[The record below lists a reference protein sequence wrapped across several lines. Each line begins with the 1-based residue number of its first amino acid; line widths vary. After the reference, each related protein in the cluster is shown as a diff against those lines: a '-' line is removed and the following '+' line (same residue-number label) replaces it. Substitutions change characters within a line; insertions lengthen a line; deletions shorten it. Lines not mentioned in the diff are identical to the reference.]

1 MENKIIKYFFSF
13 ILSIVLLI
21 AEIILMIQFNISRGI
36 TKEDMNRIIDN
47 VNIENEI
54 IDTHDYKELEDQIN
68 PELLGQI
75 IESKEL
81 NNYIKENAKALYS
94 NILYNENNAYIN
106 SDELKQFVN
115 NVILEQQELVGITD
129 EDIELINKKIDDMT
143 KEIEESIE
151 EVEEY
156 KSDLKI
162 ISTFISKKTTTYI
175 LGITILIAAIIILIN
190 RSKDGYI
197 FAGITTLIV
206 GIIFFILWL
215 SLSKT
220 IVTTGIDEEIIKYV
234 STFLPTFL
242 NTLKKSSIL
251 MMIIGAIGCIT
262 YTVLHYQEVQSNGE
276 I

>member
-94 NILYNENNAYIN
+94 NILYNENNTYIN

-115 NVILEQQELVGITD
+115 NVILEQQELIGITD

-175 LGITILIAAIIILIN
+175 LGITILIGAIIILIN

-206 GIIFFILWL
+206 GAIFFILWL

-220 IVTTGIDEEIIKYV
+220 IITTGIDEETIKYV
-234 STFLPTFL
+234 SKYLPTFL

-251 MMIIGAIGCIT
+251 MTIIGGIGCVT
-262 YTVLHYQEVQSNGE
+262 YTILHYQEVQSNGE

>member
-36 TKEDMNRIIDN
+36 TKKDINTIIDN

-75 IESKEL
+75 IESEEL

-129 EDIELINKKIDDMT
+129 EDKELINKKIDDMT

-162 ISTFISKKTTTYI
+162 VSTFISKKTTTYI

-206 GIIFFILWL
+206 GIIFFTLWL

-220 IVTTGIDEEIIKYV
+220 IVTTGINEEIIKYV

-251 MMIIGAIGCIT
+251 MMIIGAVGCTT
-262 YTVLHYQEVQSNGE
+262 YTILHYQEVQSNGE

>member
-13 ILSIVLLI
+13 ILSIILLI

-36 TKEDMNRIIDN
+36 TKKDINAIIDN

-54 IDTHDYKELEDQIN
+54 IETKEYKEIEDQIN
-68 PELLGQI
+68 PEILGQI
-75 IESKEL
+75 IESEEL
-81 NNYIKENAKALYS
+81 SNYIKENAKALYS
-94 NILYNENNAYIN
+94 NILYNENNTYIN

-162 ISTFISKKTTTYI
+162 ISTFLSKKTTTYI
-175 LGITILIAAIIILIN
+175 LGITILIAATIILIN

-197 FAGITTLIV
+197 FVGVTSIIV
-206 GIIFFILWL
+206 GVIFLILWL
-215 SLSKT
+215 SLSRT

-234 STFLPTFL
+234 SEYLPTFL

-251 MMIIGAIGCIT
+251 MMIIGAIGCAT
-262 YTVLHYQEVQSNGE
+262 YTILHYQEVQSNGE

>member
-54 IDTHDYKELEDQIN
+54 IETKEYKELEDQIN

-94 NILYNENNAYIN
+94 NILYNENNTYIN
-106 SDELKQFVN
+106 SEELKQFVN
-115 NVILEQQELVGITD
+115 NVILEQQELIGITD
-129 EDIELINKKIDDMT
+129 EDIELINKKIDNMT
-143 KEIEESIE
+143 KEIEESIG

-162 ISTFISKKTTTYI
+162 VSTFISKKTTTYI
-175 LGITILIAAIIILIN
+175 LGITILVAAIIILIN
-190 RSKDGYI
+190 KSKDGYI
-197 FAGITTLIV
+197 FTGMTTLIV
-206 GIIFFILWL
+206 GVIFFVLWL
-215 SLSKT
+215 TLSKT
-220 IVTTGIDEEIIKYV
+220 IITTGIDKEIIKYV
-234 STFLPTFL
+234 STYLPTLL

-251 MMIIGAIGCIT
+251 MMIIGAVGCTT
-262 YTVLHYQEVQSNGE
+262 YTILHYQEVQSNGE

>member
-36 TKEDMNRIIDN
+36 TKKDINTIIDN

-68 PELLGQI
+68 PDILGQI

-94 NILYNENNAYIN
+94 NILYNENNTYIN

-143 KEIEESIE
+143 KEIEKSIE

-251 MMIIGAIGCIT
+251 MMIIGAVGCTT
-262 YTVLHYQEVQSNGE
+262 YTILHYQEVQSNGE

>member
-54 IDTHDYKELEDQIN
+54 IETKEYKELEDQIN

-75 IESKEL
+75 IESEEL
-81 NNYIKENAKALYS
+81 SNYIKENAKALYS
-94 NILYNENNAYIN
+94 NILYNENNTYIN
-106 SDELKQFVN
+106 SEELKQFVN
-115 NVILEQQELVGITD
+115 NVILEQQELIGITD
-129 EDIELINKKIDDMT
+129 EDIELINKKIDNMT
-143 KEIEESIE
+143 KEIEESIG

-162 ISTFISKKTTTYI
+162 VSTFISKKTTTYI
-175 LGITILIAAIIILIN
+175 LGITILVAAIIILIN

-206 GIIFFILWL
+206 GIIFFTLWL
-215 SLSKT
+215 ALSKT

-251 MMIIGAIGCIT
+251 MMIIGAVGCTT
-262 YTVLHYQEVQSNGE
+262 YTILHYQEVQSNGE

>member
-1 MENKIIKYFFSF
+1 MENKIIKYLFSF
-13 ILSIVLLI
+13 ILTIILFIS
-21 AEIILMIQFNISRGI
+21 EIILMIQFNLSRGI
-36 TKEDMNRIIDN
+36 TKKDINAIIDN

-54 IDTHDYKELEDQIN
+54 IETKEYKEIEDQIN
-68 PELLGQI
+68 PEILGQI
-75 IESKEL
+75 IESEEL
-81 NNYIKENAKALYS
+81 SNYIKENAKALYS
-94 NILYNENNAYIN
+94 NILYNENNTYIN

-156 KSDLKI
+156 KSELKI

-175 LGITILIAAIIILIN
+175 LGITVLIGAIIILIN

-206 GIIFFILWL
+206 GVIFLILWL

-251 MMIIGAIGCIT
+251 MMIIGTIGCAT
-262 YTVLHYQEVQSNGE
+262 YTILHYQEVQSNGE

>member
-13 ILSIVLLI
+13 ILSIILLI

-36 TKEDMNRIIDN
+36 TKKDINAIIDN

-54 IDTHDYKELEDQIN
+54 IETKEYKEIEDQIN
-68 PELLGQI
+68 PEILGQI
-75 IESKEL
+75 IESEEL
-81 NNYIKENAKALYS
+81 SNYIKENAKALYS
-94 NILYNENNAYIN
+94 NILYNENNTYIN

-162 ISTFISKKTTTYI
+162 ISTFLSKKTTTYI
-175 LGITILIAAIIILIN
+175 LGITILIAATIILIN

-197 FAGITTLIV
+197 FVGVTSIIV
-206 GIIFFILWL
+206 GVIFLILWL
-215 SLSKT
+215 SLSRT

-234 STFLPTFL
+234 SEYLPTFL

-251 MMIIGAIGCIT
+251 MMIIGTIGCAT
-262 YTVLHYQEVQSNGE
+262 YTILHYQEVQSNGE